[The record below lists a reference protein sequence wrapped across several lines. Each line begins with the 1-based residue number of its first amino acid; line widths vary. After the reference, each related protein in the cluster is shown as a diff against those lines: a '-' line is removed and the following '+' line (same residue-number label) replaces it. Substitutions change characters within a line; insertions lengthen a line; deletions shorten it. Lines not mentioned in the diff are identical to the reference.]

1 MKVIHVGLGQRWQAW
16 IDIVRG
22 HRDASSVAMVSA
34 GDASGSVGDRL
45 NRYPT
50 LDEALRHVEA
60 DAAILTGPLAFDD
73 RRAVEILEAGLGIIL
88 DRPPACNLPLLTRLA
103 RLSREHERAVVVVR
117 SEHGTADRALRR
129 LLGKIGAITD
139 VSYRDQRPWR
149 IDDVA
154 PDAPYA
160 QLTGAGLHHI
170 ESLGELLAAKP
181 VRVAARCGGP
191 PWRKDPRGAT
201 TEVFLE
207 LENDIH
213 AQYFGSVASGRAER
227 ELWIEGSRGSLRSDG
242 RVTWWRKRGWPRFA
256 PWRWQPRAAAT
267 SPWPDRAVEAL
278 DQMKLALSDAPS
290 AGAARA
296 AARWPIAL
304 LASVIQSDQEGIVV
318 GVDDWLRTDSP
329 RAKVASAAE

>member
-22 HRDASSVAMVSA
+22 HRDASSVAVVSA
-34 GDASGSVGDRL
+34 GDASGAGGNGL
-45 NRYPT
+45 TRYPT

-60 DAAILTGPLAFDD
+60 DAAILTGALAFEDG
-73 RRAVEILEAGLGIIL
+73 RAVEILEAGLGIIL
-88 DRPPACNLPLLTRLA
+88 DRPPACSLPLLMRLA
-103 RLSREHERAVVVVR
+103 RLSHEHDR
-117 SEHGTADRALRR
+117 SIVILRGEHGTSDRTLRR
-129 LLGKIGAITD
+129 LLGKVGTITD

-149 IDDVA
+149 IDGVA

-160 QLTGAGLHHI
+160 QLACAGLHHI
-170 ESLGELLAAKP
+170 ESLSELLAAKP
-181 VRVAARCGGP
+181 VRIAARCGGP
-191 PWRKDPRGAT
+191 AWRKDPRGAT

-207 LENDIH
+207 LENNIH
-213 AQYFGSVASGRAER
+213 AQYFVASGRAER

-256 PWRWQPRAAAT
+256 PWRWQPRTAAA

-304 LASVIQSDQEGIVV
+304 LGSVIQSDQEGIVV
-318 GVDDWLRTDSP
+318 GLDAWLRTDSS